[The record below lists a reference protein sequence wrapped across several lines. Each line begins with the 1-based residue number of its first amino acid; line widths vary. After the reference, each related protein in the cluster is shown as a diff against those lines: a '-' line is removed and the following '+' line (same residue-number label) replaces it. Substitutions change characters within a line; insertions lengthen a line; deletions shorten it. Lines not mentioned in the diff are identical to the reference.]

1 MEKIELIPVPL
12 QVVQIF
18 DDMVFVQSQ
27 LQLVEMRDIA
37 LRNMALKLRTYILAE
52 DTDAGTHKVKV
63 SYEVPILPLEAF
75 PNLCSAFPE
84 LANLPTRTEV
94 KEVSINL
101 KRRIL
106 YPEANVRFPELGG
119 TRRVIMMAEENCYDQ
134 IQE

>member
-12 QVVQIF
+12 QVVQMF
-18 DDMVFVQSQ
+18 DDMVFIQSQ
-27 LQLVEMRDIA
+27 LQLVEMKNMA

-52 DTDAGTHKVKV
+52 DTDAGVHKVKV

-94 KEVSINL
+94 KEISINL

-106 YPEANVRFPELGG
+106 YPEANIRLPKLGS
-119 TRRVIMMAEENCYDQ
+119 TRRVTMMAEESCYEQ
-134 IQE
+134 A